1 MPDASPLRD
10 GWRLAAGMIT
20 VVPWGPPTKVDRPVS
35 MAAMLLAPLVVVP
48 LALVVGL
55 AGWGGREAG
64 ISPLVLGFVAV
75 GLLALGN
82 RSFHLD
88 GLADV
93 ADALTA
99 SYDRRRSL
107 AVMVDP
113 TSGPAAIAMLIV
125 TLGIQAAAFASLFT
139 LDRGPVV
146 AAVLVCASRAVLAIT
161 CSVGVPPADQP
172 GLAADYAGIITR
184 PWAALTWIVTTA
196 ALVGVLAWAGA
207 PWWQGLITAAVA
219 LGVIALVL
227 HRAVTRFGGV
237 TGDVFGATIEL
248 TLAATLIAASAG

>member
-1 MPDASPLRD
+1 MPEASPVRD
-10 GWRLAAGMIT
+10 GWRLAAGMLT
-20 VVPWGPPTKVDRPVS
+20 VVPSRPPTRVDRPVAI
-35 MAAMLLAPLVVVP
+35 AAMLLAPLVVIP
-48 LALVVGL
+48 LALAVGL
-55 AGWGGREAG
+55 AGWGGREVG

-75 GLLALGN
+75 GLLALGT
-82 RSFHLD
+82 RAFHVD

-99 SYDRRRSL
+99 SYDRKRSL

-125 TLGIQAAAFASLFT
+125 TLGIQAAAFASRFT

-146 AAVLVCASRAVLAIT
+146 AAVLVCTSRAVLA
-161 CSVGVPPADQP
+161 
-172 GLAADYAGIITR
+172 
-184 PWAALTWIVTTA
+184 LTWVTTTA
-196 ALVGVLAWAGA
+196 VLIAVLAWAGA

-219 LGVIALVL
+219 LVVVAVVL

-248 TLAATLIAASAG
+248 TLAATLIAASAT